1 MRKPNSLFNEVVT
14 FINGLEVGNTYQVKD
29 LIFFAGPKEKVTHW
43 KLFNN
48 NPNYR
53 IRSYQSMMKGI
64 FIERVKYGE
73 WKVIK
78 KVPDWFDLG
87 HLIVIHCY
95 KDSHQKMN
103 RNFILEKLGQPVYK
117 KEHAITDIK
126 EDEPIFLG
134 NVFMMG
140 NATPTNTPVFIS
152 GGDNVF
158 KYEMPKTLKLELDKE
173 SARGLLN
180 CLMRTS
186 AKGKDLDVGE
196 MIEDKLT
203 KFLNDGNV

>member
-1 MRKPNSLFNEVVT
+1 
-14 FINGLEVGNTYQVKD
+14 
-29 LIFFAGPKEKVTHW
+29 
-43 KLFNN
+43 
-48 NPNYR
+48 
-53 IRSYQSMMKGI
+53 MKGI

-158 KYEMPKTLKLELDKE
+158 KYEMPKTLKLEVPLVE
-173 SARGLLN
+173 RTT
-180 CLMRTS
+180 RTS
-186 AKGKDLDVGE
+186 AASKV
-196 MIEDKLT
+196 T
-203 KFLNDGNV
+203 PRVNVVLSLPATATSAARIC